1 MVKKRIPETDQGIV
15 GELNVSVYE
24 QMQRRFRDKGWIET
38 DRIIQCGIKKGY
50 ALEIGPGPGY
60 LGLEWLK
67 KTEHTFLKGIDIS
80 KDMVQVAEKNA
91 SAYGFLNS
99 RAEYI
104 VSNASTIPFPDN
116 TFDAVFS
123 NGSLHEWED
132 PILTFNEIYRVLN
145 LEGIFFVS
153 DLKRNMSFLLKFIM
167 KVMTKPKEI
176 KPYLYSSINASYTKE
191 EIVALLKRSNVKN
204 YKIKKNMIGLEIT
217 GVKS

>member
-1 MVKKRIPETDQGIV
+1 
-15 GELNVSVYE
+15 
-24 QMQRRFRDKGWIET
+24 
-38 DRIIQCGIKKGY
+38 
-50 ALEIGPGPGY
+50 
-60 LGLEWLK
+60 
-67 KTEHTFLKGIDIS
+67 
-80 KDMVQVAEKNA
+80 
-91 SAYGFLNS
+91 
-99 RAEYI
+99 

-167 KVMTKPKEI
+167 KLMTKPKEI

-191 EIVALLKRSNVKN
+191 EMVALLKRSNIKN